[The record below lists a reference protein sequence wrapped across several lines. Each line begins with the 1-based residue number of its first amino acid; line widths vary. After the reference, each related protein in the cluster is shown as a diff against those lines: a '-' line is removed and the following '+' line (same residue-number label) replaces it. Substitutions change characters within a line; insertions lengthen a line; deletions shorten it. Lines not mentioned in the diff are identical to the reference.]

1 MVLLLRQ
8 ALRPRRQTEPKTRES
23 VILVATQADCGSK
36 YSNGGAVRSR
46 VHVDAL
52 EFGLAKLLL
61 VILLVNC
68 PLQSK
73 QQ

>member
-1 MVLLLRQ
+1 VRLGHF
-8 ALRPRRQTEPKTRES
+8 K
-23 VILVATQADCGSK
+23 LVGDLGSFDGGELSGNGTIQFID
-36 YSNGGAVRSR
+36 SNGI
-46 VHVDAL
+46 HVDAL